1 MLDICFGEFV
11 ILMFIFEK
19 KKCFDN
25 FLFYKGDKINS
36 LVVVMFR
43 I

>member
-1 MLDICFGEFV
+1 MPDIRLGESA
-11 ILMFIFEK
+11 IPMFIFEK

-25 FLFYKGDKINS
+25 LLPYKGDKINS
-36 LVVVMFR
+36 PAVATSR